1 MSLANSAALL
11 KLARAR
17 AAAEQGEMAEALHLY
32 EAAAKMI
39 QDAITCME
47 IQLPE
52 LGDLGG
58 AQTNHARS
66 VGDAAAEDMWA
77 SRSPSTR

>member
-39 QDAITCME
+39 QDAITCK
-47 IQLPE
+47 
-52 LGDLGG
+52 
-58 AQTNHARS
+58 
-66 VGDAAAEDMWA
+66 
-77 SRSPSTR
+77 TRL